1 LEGEGEENMAVLIRR
16 CIERVGRGRGVRESF
31 EECGGGEAVVP
42 LGMLGELVGGESAGG
57 VVSRKDEG
65 AE

>member
-57 VVSRKDEG
+57 ILFGTNEG
-65 AE
+65 PE